1 MEQIKKSVETIEN
14 KNSEALNSHLGV
26 RGNMKTL
33 SIALKI
39 FLVFTILT
47 GVIYPLVVTGIAQVV
62 FPHQANGSL
71 ILKDNK
77 IIGSELIGQQFDST
91 IYFTSRPSAIGN
103 NPLPSGGS
111 NYGLTSVKL
120 KAQVTERKSKFIA
133 FNQLN
138 KTTEVPSEMLF
149 ASASG
154 LDPHISPI
162 AAELQINRIATAR
175 HFNNVQKER
184 LKTLVEKTSEAPQ
197 LACLGENRVNVL
209 LLNIALDKIK

>member
-1 MEQIKKSVETIEN
+1 MKQIKNSFETSGNRSNET
-14 KNSEALNSHLGV
+14 LNSPLGV
-26 RGNMKTL
+26 RGTMKTFG
-33 SIALKI
+33 IALKI

-77 IIGSELIGQQFDST
+77 VIGSELIGQQFDST
-91 IYFTSRPSAIGN
+91 IYFTSRPSAIEN

-120 KAQVTERKSKFIA
+120 KAQVAERKSKFIA
-133 FNQLN
+133 FNQLDKN
-138 KTTEVPSEMLF
+138 VEIPAEMLF

-154 LDPHISPI
+154 LDPHISPE
-162 AAELQINRIATAR
+162 AAKLQINRIATAR
-175 HFNNVQKER
+175 HFSTVQKEK
-184 LKTLVEKTSEAPQ
+184 LKALVEKTSEAPQ
-197 LACLGENRVNVL
+197 LTCLGESRVNVL
-209 LLNIALDKIK
+209 LLNIALDKLK